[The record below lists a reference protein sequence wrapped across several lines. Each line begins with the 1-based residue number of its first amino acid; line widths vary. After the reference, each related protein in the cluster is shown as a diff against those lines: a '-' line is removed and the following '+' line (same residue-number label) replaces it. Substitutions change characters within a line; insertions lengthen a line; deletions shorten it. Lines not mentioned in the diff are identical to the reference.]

1 MTNLGDEAAEHDLGS
16 GLRAYGRLL
25 RYRPAASPFLTA
37 VVARLAIA
45 MAPLGLLVL
54 VESER
59 NAYGIAG
66 VVTGAF
72 AIGCAIGTPFW
83 GRMMDR
89 AGQVRILLPTA
100 LSSAALLA
108 GDALATVAG
117 APLAVLI
124 MMAGLAGVAFP
135 PISPAIRTAW
145 RVVFPNPASRRVAFA
160 LDATAVELLFVL
172 GPLLLSALLAL
183 SSPVVPVLV
192 AAGCMAAGGV
202 GYCRTAAARRSRP
215 ARNQPQTQSSD
226 TGIPVRH
233 HRSAITVPGVAAVLG
248 VMLAM
253 SIGFG
258 QLDTSLA
265 GTAGELLGGTDRVG
279 ILFTAIAGGSTVGG
293 LIFGAR
299 NWRLPERQ
307 AVMITTGTFS
317 VLLVGIALMV
327 GSGKP
332 PLWLL
337 LPLLFGTG
345 LTIAPTLIMQQ
356 GLLDQLTPSNRL
368 NEAQSMLSSVTQVG
382 AAVGTALAGVL
393 IDSRGLG
400 WSFSGAA
407 IAVGASCLVAIG
419 CQRSWARLTA
429 AGTVPARV

>member
-1 MTNLGDEAAEHDLGS
+1 MSNLGDEVAEHDLGT
-16 GLRAYGRLL
+16 GLLAYIRLL

-45 MAPLGLLVL
+45 MAPLGLLLL
-54 VESER
+54 VQSER
-59 NAYGIAG
+59 DAYGVAG

-83 GRMMDR
+83 GRTMDR
-89 AGQVRILLPTA
+89 VGQVRTLLPTT
-100 LSSAALLA
+100 LSSATLLA
-108 GDALATVAG
+108 GDAVATVAG
-117 APLAVLI
+117 APLPVLI
-124 MMAGLAGVAFP
+124 MLAGLAGVAFP

-145 RVVFPNPASRRVAFA
+145 RVIFPNPASRRIAFA

-183 SSPVVPVLV
+183 FSPMVPVLV
-192 AAGCMAAGGV
+192 AAGCMAVGGV

-215 ARNQPQTQSSD
+215 GRHHPQPA
-226 TGIPVRH
+226 TGEPVRH

-253 SIGFG
+253 SGGFG

-265 GTAGELLGGTDRVG
+265 GTAGELLGGTDKLG

-293 LIFGAR
+293 LVFGSR

-307 AVMITTGTFS
+307 AVILTTGIFA
-317 VLLVGIALMV
+317 VLLVGIALMI
-327 GSGKP
+327 GSGRP

-356 GLLDQLTPSNRL
+356 GLLDQLTPSTRL

-382 AAVGTALAGVL
+382 AAVGTAVAGVL
-393 IDSRGLG
+393 IDTHGLG
-400 WSFSGAA
+400 WSFTGAA

-419 CQRSWARLTA
+419 CQRGWARLA
-429 AGTVPARV
+429 AASAATARV